1 MQGNIY
7 ETFGWR
13 NIKSWTLLKLKVTE
27 VLGNEMSLWGNDC
40 IRHFKLLLLQRINSL
55 TQASEL
61 TLAIKLLYCISGLK
75 IFRTHFSTEADSFM
89 KTNC

>member
-40 IRHFKLLLLQRINSL
+40 RVIFKLSHYNKREIMLLLP
-55 TQASEL
+55 
-61 TLAIKLLYCISGLK
+61 LYSKVTK
-75 IFRTHFSTEADSFM
+75 IQ
-89 KTNC
+89 